1 MIVLKDKNQRTTE
14 KQNAIYFFYVKLVD
28 FNSHRKEK
36 KSSLKYNYD

>member
-1 MIVLKDKNQRTTE
+1 MQFI
-14 KQNAIYFFYVKLVD
+14 FFYVKLVD